1 MADENLRF
9 SSPLRSKLL
18 KNEDEYEKKRFYLT
32 DLETEDGSADFIIL
46 RTLCSAACRTNISWN
61 VFRWCF

>member
-18 KNEDEYEKKRFYLT
+18 KKRFYLT

-46 RTLCSAACRTNISWN
+46 RTLCSAACRTKISWN

>member
-18 KNEDEYEKKRFYLT
+18 NTEDDHEKK
-32 DLETEDGSADFIIL
+32 DFI
-46 RTLCSAACRTNISWN
+46 
-61 VFRWCF
+61 

>member
-18 KNEDEYEKKRFYLT
+18 KNEDEDENK
-32 DLETEDGSADFIIL
+32 DFI
-46 RTLCSAACRTNISWN
+46 
-61 VFRWCF
+61 

>member
-18 KNEDEYEKKRFYLT
+18 KNEDEHENK
-32 DLETEDGSADFIIL
+32 DFI
-46 RTLCSAACRTNISWN
+46 
-61 VFRWCF
+61 

>member
-18 KNEDEYEKKRFYLT
+18 KNEDEYEK
-32 DLETEDGSADFIIL
+32 EDFI
-46 RTLCSAACRTNISWN
+46 
-61 VFRWCF
+61 

>member
-18 KNEDEYEKKRFYLT
+18 KNETSYEKST
-32 DLETEDGSADFIIL
+32 ID
-46 RTLCSAACRTNISWN
+46 
-61 VFRWCF
+61 